1 MQVILVVFGI
11 VLTIYGIYE
20 IIYSGRNHF
29 DSNKLYQSIEEQN
42 LMKEHPHSIV
52 LIKDTF
58 NQHTNRY
65 LLYYD
70 SRWNCKL
77 FLNYSTI
84 TSGIKEDE
92 ANISKHLQMEL
103 KVADYD
109 IKGAMNLKKCMK
121 NFQ

>member
-70 SRWNCKL
+70 RTGIS
-77 FLNYSTI
+77 
-84 TSGIKEDE
+84 TSGDHRTWIKYLDH
-92 ANISKHLQMEL
+92 SR
-103 KVADYD
+103 
-109 IKGAMNLKKCMK
+109 
-121 NFQ
+121 